1 MNFARTKLKKIGMLA
16 HPIVKFRDDHKGVAA
31 VEFAFIAPILF
42 ILYFLTMETSQAID
56 VNKKVGRVAS
66 MVADLVTQQQT
77 LSKTETDAILDIG
90 SSILYPYGRSS
101 PTIEITGIEISDETT
116 PKVTVAWSRKSV
128 AGTTSAG
135 DSIGSTTTVPDKL
148 KIGGTFLVR
157 VTTSLGYKPVLTWTS
172 SEKSTLENN
181 GIRVWLDDIS
191 MGETY
196 YLRPRMSSTVTCSDC
211 NS

>member
-16 HPIVKFRDDHKGVAA
+16 HSIVKFRDDHKGVAA